1 MADILSRYG
10 IKEVA
15 DVTFYKI
22 DPSTGEPTIPVLY
35 LDTLK
40 VTTTEQA
47 ANAVDATGG
56 KGNAVLITWDTSR
69 DITVNVEDA
78 LFSAKSLAMIYG
90 ADVENLKA
98 DGNVNGDKT
107 TLVKTV
113 MHTAAGTT
121 AADEKVVW
129 TDAAGTEHTAEGVKF
144 YDPETEAETTTI
156 TAGKTYLAKFEIKV
170 AGQVFSVTSTKF
182 PGTYYVTGDT
192 YARRQIDG
200 VDEYCQLIF
209 PKAKI
214 TSDGATITMEADGD
228 PSTFQMN
235 LRLMRANGNVLFKL
249 VKYDLGE

>member
-15 DVTFYKI
+15 DVTFYTI
-22 DPSTGEPTIPVLY
+22 NPSTGEPDVPVLY

-40 VTTTEQA
+40 VSTTEQA

-69 DITVNVEDA
+69 DITVNIEDA
-78 LFSAKSLAMIYG
+78 LFSVKSLAMTYG
-90 ADVENLKA
+90 ASIKDLA
-98 DGNVNGDKT
+98 ANGTSNGEKT
-107 TLVKTV
+107 TLVKSV
-113 MHTAAGTT
+113 MYTATGTEGGEHVT
-121 AADEKVVW
+121 W
-129 TDAAGTEHTAEGVKF
+129 TDVNGDAHEATNPEF
-144 YDPETEAETTTI
+144 YDPATDAKVTKPEK
-156 TAGKTYLAKFEIKV
+156 GKTYLAKFTIPV

-228 PSTFQMN
+228 PATFQMN
-235 LRLMRANGNVLFKL
+235 LRLMRGEGNVLFKL
-249 VKYDLGE
+249 VKYDLTA